1 MLTKYTN
8 PAQTIVDLE
17 STIKCL
23 RRDKKVLQH
32 KIKKLESTSGKKQ
45 KQMDNEREMRLT
57 ANKEKYALKQKLD
70 KLQKAIAA
78 RLKRLGVDF
87 SKISDVSTALDTS
100 FNVIKKLAKELQQKE
115 EQLKAVN
122 DHNNLLIDGELVS
135 KNQKQIFDNKIETL
149 NQTIKTFENEQYENL
164 SQIEKLNKTIKQ
176 LKGIL
181 NKKIEK
187 LNKTIKIFE
196 NEKYE
201 NLSKI
206 KELNR
211 KNDLLCEKNI
221 ELFNEKTQIEIK
233 LDTITETL
241 SNIQSENEIQYET
254 KCNEYENNY
263 NELYEK
269 YKKLINEFENN
280 NENMKLRETE
290 YKMSM
295 EILEDKMKNM
305 NTINEKDK
313 EIEGNY
319 KNQITILHDEIMEK
333 DKIISIKNKKIL
345 KLQDKKTFGTNKKFS
360 QMSLLKQNVKNM
372 NRIIKDRDNQIKT
385 LNNKLKSAQREK

>member
-1 MLTKYTN
+1 MSNNNVQLMQKL
-8 PAQTIVDLE
+8 VDLE

-87 SKISDVSTALDTS
+87 SEISDISTALDTS
-100 FNVIKKLAKELQQKE
+100 FNVIQELAKELQQKE

-122 DHNNLLIDGELVS
+122 DHNNLLIDNELAA
-135 KNQKQIFDNKIETL
+135 KKRKGIFNNKIE
-149 NQTIKTFENEQYENL
+149 I
-164 SQIEKLNKTIKQ
+164 LNKTIKQ